1 MAEKENK
8 EIAKKEENKDNKKI
22 NKEEKKII
30 KKDKK
35 EEKKAKEENK
45 KVEIKN
51 PKGNYLTGIIG
62 AIIGG
67 LIGAVPWILVYIYG
81 NMMVALLAILIAG
94 GAYYGYKLCKGKIT
108 KKLPI
113 IITIIS
119 LIIVAIVSLVII
131 PVILIHTEGMNVNI
145 DTIQYLYQDEEFT
158 SAIIRDTVIAVIFT
172 AVGAGVINA
181 NIKKELEEG
190 TTAKEQNPEEFKK
203 SKQEAIEKIKPIFEK
218 YNALS
223 REHKIDK
230 IELEAE
236 LEEKEIGINL
246 LNILKSVDI
255 VRKEKVNTTIMQKMK
270 IEIYNLK
277 NK

>member
-8 EIAKKEENKDNKKI
+8 KRDEKEVKQKNIVKKEI
-22 NKEEKKII
+22 N
-30 KKDKK
+30 
-35 EEKKAKEENK
+35 KEENK
-45 KVEIKN
+45 KVDNKEQ
-51 PKGNYLTGIIG
+51 KGNYITGIIG

-108 KKLPI
+108 KRLPI
-113 IITIIS
+113 IIMLIS
-119 LIIVAIVSLVII
+119 LVIVAIVSLLII
-131 PVILIHTEGMNVNI
+131 PAILIHSEGLNVSME
-145 DTIQYLYQDEEFT
+145 TIEYLYKDSEFS

-181 NIKKELEEG
+181 NIKKEIEEG

-203 SKQEAIEKIKPIFEK
+203 LKQEAIEKIKPIFEK

-236 LEEKEIGINL
+236 LEEKEIGVNL
-246 LNILKSVDI
+246 LNVLKSVDI
-255 VRKEKVNTTIMQKMK
+255 VRKEKGKFY
-270 IEIYNLK
+270 YNAENENRDIQPK
-277 NK
+277 KQI